1 MNFNP
6 IRLDEATLARYGEL
20 FKACFPMTGKFT
32 PRYLRWLYVDN
43 PDGQAVGYDAWDG
56 DKLAA
61 HYVCIPAR
69 AWVEGEEV
77 PVLLSLNTAT
87 HPDYQ
92 GKGLFTRLAGMSY
105 EAGASQGF
113 DGVYGVANANSTPGF
128 LRKLGFQL
136 VRPLEARVGLGGL
149 RHAPKPP
156 SSSLSF
162 ERSWSAA
169 ALRWRC
175 ANPHNPVFVKNG
187 GGKLR
192 CYAAASGNRLPAYAE
207 LDADGIE
214 PGQLQAARP
223 GRPGQPALSPLRLFI
238 GLAPDAT
245 GSYWNYA
252 SIPMSLRPS
261 PLNLIYRSFA
271 PRVGSLDPARIAFSF
286 LDFDAY

>member
-1 MNFNP
+1 MNFTP
-6 IRLDEATLARYGEL
+6 IQLDDATLARYGEL
-20 FKACFPMTGKFT
+20 FTACFPMTDKFT
-32 PRYLRWLYVDN
+32 PRYLKWLYVDN
-43 PDGQAVGYDAWDG
+43 PDGPAVGYDAWDG
-56 DKLAA
+56 EKLAA

-69 AWVEGEEV
+69 AWVEGAEV

-92 GKGLFTRLAGMSY
+92 GKGLFTKLAGMTY
-105 EAGASQGF
+105 EAGAAQGF

-128 LRKLGFQL
+128 VRKLGFQL

-149 RHAPKPP
+149 RHAPKPA

-192 CYAAASGNRLPAYAE
+192 FHAAASGNKLPAYAE
-207 LDADGIE
+207 LDADGVNL
-214 PGQLQAARP
+214 PPASQP
-223 GRPGQPALSPLRLFI
+223 QPALSPLRLFI

-245 GSYWNYA
+245 SSYWNYA

-271 PRVGSLDPARIAFSF
+271 PRVSGLDPARIAFSF